1 MGPPRGPGY
10 RYTAALTEPH
20 VPIGG
25 CWSPAGTSEVKEL
38 PSFPD
43 ALVEWATKE
52 FENAKPVRSLRDT
65 LEAEHDLQAA
75 RRPASSRNERAARSL
90 KAGTKPSRR
99 GGDAALPDTT
109 DRGD

>member
-1 MGPPRGPGY
+1 MLAWVHRGPGY

-25 CWSPAGTSEVKEL
+25 CWSPAGTSEVKKL

-43 ALVEWATKE
+43 VLVEWAIKE

-65 LEAEHDLQAA
+65 L
-75 RRPASSRNERAARSL
+75 
-90 KAGTKPSRR
+90 KAVVRGSAKKPI
-99 GGDAALPDTT
+99 
-109 DRGD
+109 